1 MGLVLLH
8 LFCTGDGFPD
18 PTPPPPLRRTKE
30 MMYREISTEVQCGV
44 TGRDLSIVSIPTE
57 VLLRFIVDLPIDVD
71 AVAYA
76 RRGVQGHSKVISDAS
91 IPSDKRR

>member
-1 MGLVLLH
+1 M
-8 LFCTGDGFPD
+8 
-18 PTPPPPLRRTKE
+18 
-30 MMYREISTEVQCGV
+30 

>member
-1 MGLVLLH
+1 
-8 LFCTGDGFPD
+8 
-18 PTPPPPLRRTKE
+18 

>member
-1 MGLVLLH
+1 
-8 LFCTGDGFPD
+8 
-18 PTPPPPLRRTKE
+18 

-57 VLLRFIVDLPIDVD
+57 ALLRFIVDLPIDVD

-76 RRGVQGHSKVISDAS
+76 RRGVQGHA
-91 IPSDKRR
+91 RRCR